1 MKLGKILFWVGFA
14 MTISI
19 VIAYIILIIIDVTS
33 FTTWFISLL
42 LCGVVLVGAILM
54 LIGRTLEQK
63 SDDYL

>member
-14 MTISI
+14 ITISI
-19 VIAYIILIIIDVTS
+19 VIAYIILMIIDVTS